1 MSTEDTAIDTAYSLT
16 LSLHKITADFP
27 ETEKTTLGEQLRR
40 SGIRMATFVTNAFTT
55 DDPVEHQETLRQA
68 GITCISLKILL
79 QVSRDL
85 GHMGSG
91 DYDDLVARVEALSAV
106 IDRERRT
113 VRRKRD

>member
-16 LSLHKITADFP
+16 LSLHEITANFP
-27 ETEKTTLGEQLRR
+27 EAEKPTLGEQLRK
-40 SGIRMATFVTNAFTT
+40 SGVRMATFVTNAFTT

-79 QVSRDL
+79 RVCRDL
-85 GHMGSG
+85 GHVGRS
-91 DYDDLVARVEALSAV
+91 DYDDLVARVDALSAV